1 MAIMLQK
8 PKVALWPL
16 EVEQNASDYTTA
28 AEALEQC
35 APSELLRIAKYANK
49 KRSRASLITNRS
61 LLAG

>member
-1 MAIMLQK
+1 MAVMLQK

-35 APSELLRIAKYANK
+35 APSELIADCEIREQEKVT
-49 KRSRASLITNRS
+49 R
-61 LLAG
+61 LADNQ